1 MSQKRT
7 TYTLAY
13 KLSIVRRIDEEGN
26 LDKIARETKINR
38 RCLQR
43 WRANKNTMLQQ
54 AQTKK
59 GARSYRLIGASG
71 VTGRPAQ
78 YPQVEA
84 DLTEWVLEQRRK
96 RLVLLLTFNLLPLLF
111 FLSNDEYRLWYATTI
126 ETSGQIEDCGVEAGE
141 FLTWVTCLWGPS
153 AMESVSVMFVFALI
167 VRRDTTWLT
176 NLKLSD

>member
-1 MSQKRT
+1 M
-7 TYTLAY
+7 AY

-96 RLVLLLTFNLLPLLF
+96 RLVLLLTYYLLPLLF
-111 FLSNDEYRLWYATTI
+111 LAI
-126 ETSGQIEDCGVEAGE
+126 
-141 FLTWVTCLWGPS
+141 P
-153 AMESVSVMFVFALI
+153 FV
-167 VRRDTTWLT
+167 
-176 NLKLSD
+176 K

>member
-1 MSQKRT
+1 MASDWIFEKFYGWYLSPSSALTAWGCRLLLLIFPSFSPHVHLLSETLILLERALFQPQTMSQKRT

-96 RLVLLLTFNLLPLLF
+96 RLVLLLTFN
-111 FLSNDEYRLWYATTI
+111 
-126 ETSGQIEDCGVEAGE
+126 
-141 FLTWVTCLWGPS
+141 
-153 AMESVSVMFVFALI
+153 
-167 VRRDTTWLT
+167 
-176 NLKLSD
+176 